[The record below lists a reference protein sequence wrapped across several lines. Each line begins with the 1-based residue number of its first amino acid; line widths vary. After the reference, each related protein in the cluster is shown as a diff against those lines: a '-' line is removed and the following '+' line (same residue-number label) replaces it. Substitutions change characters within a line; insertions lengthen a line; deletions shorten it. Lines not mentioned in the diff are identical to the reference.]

1 MDEIRLT
8 SRVLSASEIA
18 ANYELGTGDYY
29 WKVVAED
36 SENNSGISTTQTFT
50 IAGGFDCIPGEANG
64 IEPINI
70 FDITYLISFLYL
82 GGPPPVPYERCSGDP
97 NCDCSVNIFDIT
109 HLITFLYLDGPA
121 PCNGQDWIDACT
133 AN

>member
-1 MDEIRLT
+1 LT

-18 ANYELGTGDYY
+18 ANYELGTGNYY

-36 SENNSGISTTQTFT
+36 SEDNSATSATRSFSVGDFY
-50 IAGGFDCIPGEANG
+50 CVPGDADG

-70 FDITYLISFLYL
+70 FDITYLIRYLYL
-82 GGPPPVPYERCSGDP
+82 GGSPPIPYDRCSGDP

-109 HLITFLYLDGPA
+109 YLITFLYLDGPA
-121 PCNGQDWIDACT
+121 PCSGLDWLNACGVKS
-133 AN
+133 N